1 MRVSTVLDDDLL
13 TGIIRLLMRIDANV
27 QLLLDV
33 FTDEENGED
42 EESDA

>member
-1 MRVSTVLDDDLL
+1 MLDDELL
-13 TGIIRLLMRIDANV
+13 SGIIRLLMRIDANV

-33 FTDEENGED
+33 LTDEEDGED

>member
-1 MRVSTVLDDDLL
+1 VLDDERLS
-13 TGIIRLLMRIDANV
+13 GIIGLLMRIDANV

-33 FTDEENGED
+33 LTDEEDGED